1 MPRTAHLTRSAMCA
15 ASVLALIGM
24 ANPAAARADVFGL
37 CPHQRNLE
45 DKIAAC
51 IQATKST
58 SYPWI
63 LQWVHREL
71 ARAQRERGE
80 LQEVI
85 FSLERSLAAEEREE
99 VQRELEALILSL
111 TQSEKLRMR
120 AATGHQR

>member
-1 MPRTAHLTRSAMCA
+1 
-15 ASVLALIGM
+15 
-24 ANPAAARADVFGL
+24 
-37 CPHQRNLE
+37 
-45 DKIAAC
+45 
-51 IQATKST
+51 
-58 SYPWI
+58 
-63 LQWVHREL
+63 L